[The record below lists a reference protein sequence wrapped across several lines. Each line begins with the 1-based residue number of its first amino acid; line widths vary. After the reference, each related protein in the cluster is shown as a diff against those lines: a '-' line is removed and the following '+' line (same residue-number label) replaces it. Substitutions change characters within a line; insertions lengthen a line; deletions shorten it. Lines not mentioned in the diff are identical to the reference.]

1 MATRKTAGKAPA
13 APTEVRR
20 FKPLPEEFL
29 AEGDFDQMA
38 AKLGRGIDEIK
49 WEIVDETIDEVD
61 GHTLV
66 ATIKE

>member
-1 MATRKTAGKAPA
+1 MATSKKTAAPA

-20 FKPLPEEFL
+20 FKPLPEEFY
-29 AEGDFDQMA
+29 EVGDYDQMA
-38 AKLGRGIDEIK
+38 TELGRWIDELN
-49 WEIVDETIDEVD
+49 WEIVDETIDGVD